1 MRNFQSEADDQRE
14 EIRRQLKIIGLADD
28 DLIINQLY
36 LRKSIKINQYQ
47 YLKLD
52 NTLNGVH
59 LIISNSPNRTKK

>member
-14 EIRRQLKIIGLADD
+14 EIRRQLKITGLADD

-59 LIISNSPNRTKK
+59 LIISNSPNRTKQ

>member
-14 EIRRQLKIIGLADD
+14 EIRRQLKITGLADD